1 MKRFSSVAAGL
12 LVVAM
17 TVAGCAQGLRSGS
30 TSLIDGEKGLEN
42 FTRVGDANWR
52 AEGGAIVGD
61 KGKGGHLVTKKSYKD
76 FELRAEFYAETTTQS
91 GIFIRI
97 SDPQKIGS
105 DNAYEANIYDLR
117 PGQEYA
123 TGAIV
128 GFASVPVPLIHKVGT
143 PTGGRWNVM
152 EIHAKGEDLTVTLNG
167 VVTAHTRNGK
177 FKQGPI
183 SLQFGNLPKAPG
195 GPIKWRKLEIVEL

>member
-1 MKRFSSVAAGL
+1 MKRFLSVAAGL
-12 LVVAM
+12 LFVAM
-17 TVAGCAQGLRSGS
+17 VVTGCAHGLRSGW
-30 TSLIDGEKGLEN
+30 TALIDGEKGLEN

-52 AEGGAIVGD
+52 AEGGAIVAD
-61 KGKGGHLVTKKSYKD
+61 HGKGGHLVTKKSYRD
-76 FELRAEFYAETTTQS
+76 FHLRAEFYAETTTQS

-97 SDPQKIGS
+97 TDPQKIGS

-128 GFASVPVPLIHKVGT
+128 GFASVPVPIIHKAGA
-143 PTGGRWNVM
+143 PKGGKWNVM
-152 EIHAKGEDLTVTLNG
+152 EIHAKGDDMTVTLNG
-167 VVTAHTRNGK
+167 VVTAHARDGQ

-195 GPIKWRKLEIVEL
+195 GPIKWRKVEITEL

>member
-1 MKRFSSVAAGL
+1 MKRLSGVAAAL
-12 LVVAM
+12 LVIAF
-17 TVAGCAQGLRSGS
+17 TITGCAHGLRDGWV
-30 TSLIDGEKGLEN
+30 SLIDGEKGLEN
-42 FTRVGDANWR
+42 FDRVGDVNWR

-91 GIFIRI
+91 GIFVRI
-97 SDPQKIGS
+97 SDPRKIGS
-105 DNAYEANIYDLR
+105 ANAYEANIYDLR

-123 TGAIV
+123 TAAIV
-128 GFASVPVPLIHKVGT
+128 DVARVPVPLIYKAG
-143 PTGGRWNVM
+143 PPKGGKWNVM
-152 EIHAKGEDLTVTLNG
+152 EIHAKGDELTVVFNG
-167 VVTAHTRNGK
+167 VVTAHARDGR

-195 GPIKWRKLEIVEL
+195 GPIKWRKVQIKEL

>member
-1 MKRFSSVAAGL
+1 MKRFLKVVAGL
-12 LVVAM
+12 LVVA
-17 TVAGCAQGLRSGS
+17 TTITGCAHGLRSGS
-30 TSLIDGEKGLEN
+30 TALIDGEKGLEN
-42 FTRVGDANWR
+42 FNRIGDVNWR

-91 GIFIRI
+91 GIFFRVT
-97 SDPQKIGS
+97 DPQKIGS
-105 DNAYEANIYDLR
+105 ANAYEANIYDLR

-128 GFASVPVPLIHKVGT
+128 GFAAVPVPIIYKAGA
-143 PTGGRWNVM
+143 PKGGKWNVM
-152 EIHAKGEDLTVTLNG
+152 EIHAKGDDLTVTLNG
-167 VVTAHTRNGK
+167 VVTAHARDGK

-195 GPIKWRKLEIVEL
+195 GPIKWRKVEITEL